1 MDAKRIRVQPGVF
14 QGSGVFEEAGG
25 DVDQEGQ
32 GLCVQPGKGFY
43 SKTITI
49 SIYIM
54 AISPKGHPRDL
65 HVPDALQPLP
75 HGRAHLQV
83 QGQYVV

>member
-32 GLCVQPGKGFY
+32 GLRVQPGKGFY
-43 SKTITI
+43 SKTIYI
-49 SIYIM
+49 SFKMTLIF
-54 AISPKGHPRDL
+54 PR
-65 HVPDALQPLP
+65 PPT
-75 HGRAHLQV
+75 
-83 QGQYVV
+83 